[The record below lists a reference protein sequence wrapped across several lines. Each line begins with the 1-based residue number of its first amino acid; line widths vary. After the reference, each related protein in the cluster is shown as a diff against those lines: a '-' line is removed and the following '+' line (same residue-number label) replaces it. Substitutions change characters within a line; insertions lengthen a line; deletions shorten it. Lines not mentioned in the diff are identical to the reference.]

1 MKINGNE
8 INLKITP
15 LALRKTEEMYQ
26 DFDILTLL
34 RKLQEEGKEPR
45 ISDYYKLVYTGYIG
59 ATGEDIDYDDF
70 LKLVEDIDLLEIN
83 GAGVNLLLKRKN

>member
-15 LALRKTEEMYQ
+15 LALRKTEEKYK
-26 DFDILTLL
+26 DFDILALL
-34 RKLQEEGKEPR
+34 RKIQEEGKEPR
-45 ISDYYKLVYTGYIG
+45 ISDYYKLVYTGYID

-70 LKLVEDIDLLEIN
+70 LKLIADIDLLEIN
-83 GAGVNLLLKRKN
+83 RAGVNLLLKRKN

>member
-15 LALRKTEEMYQ
+15 LALRKTEENYQ
-26 DFDILTLL
+26 DFDILALL
-34 RKLQEEGKEPR
+34 RKIQEEGVEPK
-45 ISDYYKLVYTGYIG
+45 ISDYYKLVYTGYLG

-83 GAGVNLLLKRKN
+83 RAGVNLLLKRKN